1 MAKADTRVKKITT
14 RNKNLPV
21 VAIGGSAGGMEAF
34 LDLLKEL
41 PPQTGMAYVY
51 IQHLSQ
57 NEKSF
62 LDEIIGRGTKMKVQ
76 VVKDRMK
83 LEPDQIYI
91 IPPSKDIILANGTF
105 KLIAREGKSSAH
117 LPIDRFFISL
127 ADNATITP
135 IAIVLSGNSS
145 DGTLGLKAIKLAG
158 GITLAQDETAKFQTM
173 PKAAIFAGTVDRVL
187 SPKEIAE
194 ELVRFSSK
202 KNDLVY
208 AITES
213 SKEDVPVE
221 ELDSIIQILRKS
233 TGVDFKHYKMNTIKR
248 RILRRM
254 LLYKHETLKEYVA
267 YLRSNQSEIS
277 SLYQDILINVTS
289 FFRDP
294 DALEY
299 LRKTLLPK
307 ILQNKAPNEPVRI
320 WIPACST
327 GEEAY
332 TLAIILIELLNEK
345 ATNFPIQIFATDLS
359 ELAIAKARLGVYA
372 KHELLDVSPKQL
384 QRFFTKVDGSYRIA
398 KGIRDLCVF
407 APHNVFRD
415 PPFSRIDLISCCNL
429 MIYLDAVLQ
438 KKLIATFHYSLVNN
452 GYLVLGKSET
462 IGASA
467 QLFSQLEKKYKIY
480 VRKNDNALKA
490 KFEMNYRP
498 GNGNGNESSTA
509 ATRVQV
515 QAKSDGFDK
524 NLEQT
529 VSEILLSRYVP
540 ASVVINQDLEILQF
554 RGSTGLFLE
563 PSPGKASLNL
573 LKMVRTGLAF
583 ELRSIIHKSS
593 KSGKV
598 EKKSGLEVKY
608 NGTIFKAAVEVEP
621 LPSDGEEKLF
631 LVVFEKLT
639 DGLVAEGKPGVS
651 KDKLVK
657 QLQHELDSLKED
669 MRSIL
674 EEQEASLEELQSANE
689 EIVSSNEELQSINE
703 ELETS
708 KEEVESTNE
717 ELMTINKELQVRN
730 EQLAESYEYSEAVFD
745 TIREAVLVLDMDF
758 RVRSANEA
766 FYRIFRAN
774 EEETVGRI
782 IYELGNRQWDIHKLR
797 QLLEEII
804 PKNSTF
810 NGFEVQHEFPEI
822 GKKIILLNAK
832 RIMQKAH
839 NKHLILLAME
849 DITDHRQA
857 EKIMAEREI
866 WFRNMAD
873 NAPVMIWVSGL
884 DKKRNFFNK
893 TWIDFTGQ
901 DLRKENMDS
910 WKAAIHKDDIE
921 AYMNLYEICF
931 LARKTFQAE
940 YRLRRSDGEYRWTMD
955 IAKPTYS
962 AYGAFLGYI
971 GSCTEIHDKKLLHD
985 ELEKRV
991 ATRTNELEEINKEL
1005 QRSNRDLQ
1013 QFAYVASHDLQEP
1026 LRKIMTF
1033 ADRMDAFRE
1042 QFPEQGKLYLEKITE
1057 SSKRMARLIGDLL
1070 NYSRIS
1076 REGKFQTTDLNKIIK
1091 EVLLDFEVIIKEKN
1105 AIINIRKLPSF
1116 EAIPLQMEQLFHNL
1130 FSNAFKFSRDN
1141 VAPEINITYRNLP
1154 QEEAVK
1160 RKELDPSAEY
1170 FEIIFKDNGIGFPL
1184 EFAQQI
1190 FVIFQRLN
1198 DRKHYPGTGIG
1209 LALCEKIVQNHDGE
1223 IFALSGEFKGAE
1235 FHVILPF
1242 KHVRKATD

>member
-1 MAKADTRVKKITT
+1 MAKRDTMVKS

-34 LDLLKEL
+34 LELLKDL
-41 PPQTGMAYVY
+41 PPKTGMAYVY
-51 IQHLSQ
+51 IQHLNQ
-57 NEKSF
+57 HEKSF
-62 LDEIIGRGTKMKVQ
+62 LDEIIGRGTKIKVQ
-76 VVKDRMK
+76 VVKNLMK
-83 LEPDQIYI
+83 LEPDRIYI
-91 IPPSKDIILANGTF
+91 ISPDKDVILANGTF
-105 KLIAREGKSSAH
+105 KLITREGKSSVH

-127 ADNATITP
+127 ADNARITP

-158 GITLAQDETAKFQTM
+158 GITLAQNETAKFQTM
-173 PKAAIFAGTVDRVL
+173 PKAAISAGIVDRVL

-194 ELVRFSSK
+194 ALVRFSSK
-202 KNDLVY
+202 KNGLGY
-208 AITES
+208 AITEP
-213 SKEDVPVE
+213 SKEEVPE
-221 ELDSIIQILRKS
+221 EQLNSIIQMLRKF
-233 TGVDFKHYKMNTIKR
+233 TGVDFKHYKMTTIKR

-254 LLYKHETLKEYVA
+254 LLYKLETLKEYVA
-267 YLRSNQSEIS
+267 YLRTHQSEIS

-289 FFRDP
+289 FFRDS
-294 DALEY
+294 DTLEY
-299 LRKTLLPK
+299 LKKTVLPK
-307 ILQNKAPNEPVRI
+307 ILKSKAPNEPVRI

-332 TLAIILIELLNEK
+332 TLAIILMELMNEK
-345 ATNFPIQIFATDLS
+345 AGNLPIQIFATDLS
-359 ELAIAKARLGVYA
+359 EVAISKARLGLYG
-372 KHELLDVSPKQL
+372 KHELQDVSPKRL
-384 QRFFTKVDGSYRIA
+384 QRFFTKVDGHYRVVKA
-398 KGIRDLCVF
+398 IRDLCIF

-415 PPFSRIDLISCCNL
+415 PPFSRLDMVSCCNL

-438 KKLIATFHYSLVNN
+438 KKLIATFHYSLINN

-480 VRKNDNALKA
+480 LRKNDSALKA
-490 KFEMNYRP
+490 KFEMSHRA
-498 GNGNGNESSTA
+498 GNETSPGSS
-509 ATRVQV
+509 RVHV
-515 QAKSDGFDK
+515 QPKSDGSDK
-524 NLEQT
+524 NLERT

-540 ASVVINQDLEILQF
+540 ASVVINEDLEILQF
-554 RGSTGLFLE
+554 RGSTGFFLE

-598 EKKSGLEVKY
+598 EKKSGLDVKY

-621 LPSDGEEKLF
+621 LPSEGDEKLF

-639 DGLVAEGKPGVS
+639 DGVVAEGKPGMS
-651 KDKLVK
+651 KDKQVK

-717 ELMTINKELQVRN
+717 ELLTINKELQVRN
-730 EQLAESYEYSEAVFD
+730 EQLAESYEYSESVFD
-745 TIREAVLVLDMDF
+745 TIRETVLVLDMDF

-766 FYRIFRAN
+766 FYRVFRAK

-804 PKNSTF
+804 PRNSTF
-810 NGFEVQHEFPEI
+810 NNFEVQHEFPEI
-822 GKKIILLNAK
+822 GEKIMLLNAK
-832 RIMQKAH
+832 RILQKAH

-849 DITDHRQA
+849 DITEHRQA
-857 EKIMAEREI
+857 ERIMAEREI

-893 TWIDFTGQ
+893 TWTDFTGQ
-901 DLRKENMDS
+901 DLRKENIES
-910 WKAAIHKDDIE
+910 WKAAIHKEDIE
-921 AYMNLYEICF
+921 AYMNLYDIRFQE
-931 LARKTFQAE
+931 RQTFQTE
-940 YRLRRSDGEYRWTMD
+940 YRLRRKDGEYRWTMD

-962 AYGAFLGYI
+962 ASGAFLGYI

-1005 QRSNRDLQ
+1005 QRSNRELQ

-1033 ADRMDAFRE
+1033 ADRMDAFKE
-1042 QFPEQGKLYLEKITE
+1042 QFPEQGKVYLEKIAE
-1057 SSKRMARLIGDLL
+1057 SSKRMARLIDDLL

-1076 REGKFQTTDLNKIIK
+1076 REEGKFQRTDLNKIVS

-1105 AIINIRKLPSF
+1105 AIINIQQLPIF
-1116 EAIPLQMEQLFHNL
+1116 QAIPLQMEQLFHNL
-1130 FSNAFKFSRDN
+1130 FSNAFKFSRDK
-1141 VAPEINITYRNLP
+1141 VGPEINITYRNVP
-1154 QEEAVK
+1154 QEETAK
-1160 RKELDPSAEY
+1160 RKELDPTAEY
-1170 FEIIFKDNGIGFPL
+1170 FEIVFKDNGIGFPL

-1223 IFALSGEFKGAE
+1223 IFAQSHEFQGAE
-1235 FHVILPF
+1235 FHVILPL
-1242 KHVRKATD
+1242 KHARKGID